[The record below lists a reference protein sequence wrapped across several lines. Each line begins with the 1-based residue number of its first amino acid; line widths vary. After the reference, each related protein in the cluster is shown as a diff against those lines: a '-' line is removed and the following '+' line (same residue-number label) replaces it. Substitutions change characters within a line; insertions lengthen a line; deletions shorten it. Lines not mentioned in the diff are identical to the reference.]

1 MSLPDEPATRA
12 AADASRSEA
21 ESAYAWTRLAAALL
35 LSTIGGVGMW
45 SVIVALPAVQAE
57 FGVARSD
64 ATLPYTMTMLGFGV
78 GGVLMGRLS
87 DRFGI
92 LLPVVGGTLVLGL
105 GYVAAS
111 AAVMLWQFTLAQA
124 LLIGAASS
132 ATFAPLL
139 ADTSLWFGRRR
150 GVAIAL
156 FSSGSY
162 LAGTVWPPIVQAMIA
177 ALGWRQAYVVIA
189 LTCVATMLPLAAM
202 LRRRAPAAAPAPLT
216 AASARRHARPLGFSP
231 AALQA
236 LLVLA
241 GLSCCVAMSM
251 PQVHIVAH
259 ASDLGHGAASG
270 AQMLSLMLGFGIV
283 SRVASGFICD
293 RIGGVRTLLAS
304 SVLQM
309 IALVLFMPFESL
321 GALYLVSAVFG
332 LVQGG
337 LVPSYTVII
346 REYFPAAEAGTRVSM
361 VMTATLLGMALG
373 GWMTGAIYDLT
384 GSYQPAFVN
393 GILWNVLNVAIAAWL
408 LRRST
413 PLSAPVSA
421 RA

>member
-1 MSLPDEPATRA
+1 
-12 AADASRSEA
+12 
-21 ESAYAWTRLAAALL
+21 
-35 LSTIGGVGMW
+35 
-45 SVIVALPAVQAE
+45 
-57 FGVARSD
+57 
-64 ATLPYTMTMLGFGV
+64 
-78 GGVLMGRLS
+78 
-87 DRFGI
+87 
-92 LLPVVGGTLVLGL
+92 
-105 GYVAAS
+105 
-111 AAVMLWQFTLAQA
+111 MLWQFTLAQA
-124 LLIGAASS
+124 VLIGAASS

-150 GVAIAL
+150 GVAIAI

-189 LTCVATMLPLAAM
+189 LICVATMLPLAAM
-202 LRRRAPAAAPAPLT
+202 LRRRAPAASPAPLT

-231 AALQA
+231 TALQA
-236 LLVLA
+236 LLVVA

-309 IALVLFMPFESL
+309 IALVLFMPFEGL
-321 GALYLVSAVFG
+321 GALYLVSALFG

-346 REYFPAAEAGTRVSM
+346 REYFPASEAGTRVSM